1 MKKPIIMAGLILA
14 TSLGTMFVAGLS
26 PNGGDV
32 MADIGPRTPLIDIK
46 NDKLSDKFC
55 IKIDDQMYTGEAIEP
70 EVKVYFKNTDDIY
83 LISGTVTYSNN
94 VKVGTAKVRID
105 VDGDY
110 LEGTF
115 NIVKC
120 DISQADLDI
129 EKIKDYTYTGS
140 DIKPDPVIKLPS
152 GKKLVKGTDYTLTYD
167 DTRDAGT
174 KSIYIKGKGNFKG
187 EREIRFKI
195 LPKTITADMV
205 RLGQRRCYD
214 GIEPGYLYDDFVKI
228 FDNGYQ
234 LNSGNEYNYTFVDDP
249 ASHKGK
255 VTIEGMGN
263 KYDQCNYKGT
273 LMLEYDLPAANITT
287 LGKVVFDNGDT
298 YAYTGSSIKPAFKLY
313 IGSEL
318 VDPADYTYSYYKN
331 VEPGMAQLVISPK
344 SPKLTNTL
352 IVEYKIIK
360 DMTDEPLFCPNEFI
374 SHGEPVKPVF
384 GDLKEGTDY
393 DMTCSN
399 TMPSPDT
406 VTCTVNFKGF
416 YKGTRTF
423 KYKIYASIEDAQIGN
438 VVYFYDKE
446 PSKCR
451 FTVDLTCNGNLLTEE
466 TDYKVVTST
475 VDTAKNKITF
485 KIKGIGI
492 YRGSIGMTLDYQDL
506 WTKLGTINVSDVEYT
521 GSPVTPEVWFESSSG
536 SKTMLSD
543 VYYMGVKPTVTYLNN
558 TEVGTGTVKL
568 NFDEIGMGLATDFNI
583 TTASLKAAKIT
594 GLKDQYTLS
603 DKAIKPSVKVYL
615 GDRLLVKDR
624 DYKLEYGANNALG
637 NGNVNVIG
645 INNYKDSVNATFK
658 IVAAPTPTTKAT
670 ATPVPTATTKVSK
683 PSATPAAKP
692 STAPE
697 VTAAPSDDPKAQIL
711 SFVER
716 IYIYVLDREP
726 EAEGAKFW
734 SDELWSFRRTGAE
747 VAQGFIF
754 SPEFESRGT
763 SDKEFVTILYK
774 TFFGRDPE
782 DTGLEFW
789 LSQLSSGAMDRV
801 TVANGFIY
809 SQEWADTCA
818 SYGIRSGGELK
829 PTGAIAPTSLTY
841 AFVERLY
848 TTALGRGYD
857 EEGRQHWASAL
868 ANFEVTGE
876 SAGAFFFLSEEM
888 NNYGL
893 SDQEFLS
900 RLYATFMNRE
910 PDEDGSA
917 YWLGILASGTPRA
930 DVVFGFTRSP
940 EFTDKCIEA
949 RILPY

>member
-1 MKKPIIMAGLILA
+1 
-14 TSLGTMFVAGLS
+14 
-26 PNGGDV
+26 
-32 MADIGPRTPLIDIK
+32 
-46 NDKLSDKFC
+46 
-55 IKIDDQMYTGEAIEP
+55 
-70 EVKVYFKNTDDIY
+70 
-83 LISGTVTYSNN
+83 
-94 VKVGTAKVRID
+94 
-105 VDGDY
+105 
-110 LEGTF
+110 
-115 NIVKC
+115 
-120 DISQADLDI
+120 
-129 EKIKDYTYTGS
+129 
-140 DIKPDPVIKLPS
+140 
-152 GKKLVKGTDYTLTYD
+152 
-167 DTRDAGT
+167 
-174 KSIYIKGKGNFKG
+174 
-187 EREIRFKI
+187 
-195 LPKTITADMV
+195 
-205 RLGQRRCYD
+205 
-214 GIEPGYLYDDFVKI
+214 
-228 FDNGYQ
+228 
-234 LNSGNEYNYTFVDDP
+234 
-249 ASHKGK
+249 
-255 VTIEGMGN
+255 MGN

-273 LMLEYDLPAANITT
+273 LKLEYDFPAANITT

-331 VEPGMAQLVISPK
+331 VEPGMAQLVISPN

-399 TMPSPDT
+399 TMPSPDM

-451 FTVDLTCNGNLLTEE
+451 FTVDLTCNGNLLTEG

-506 WTKLGTINVSDVEYT
+506 WTKLGTINVSDVEYS

-558 TEVGTGTVKL
+558 TEVGTVKL

-658 IVAAPTPTTKAT
+658 IVAAPTPTAKAT
-670 ATPVPTATTKVSK
+670 ATPVPTATPKVSK
-683 PSATPAAKP
+683 PSATPVAKP

-734 SDELWSFRRTGAE
+734 SDKLWSFRRTGAE

-789 LSQLSSGAMDRV
+789 LSQLSSGAM
-801 TVANGFIY
+801 
-809 SQEWADTCA
+809 
-818 SYGIRSGGELK
+818 
-829 PTGAIAPTSLTY
+829 
-841 AFVERLY
+841 
-848 TTALGRGYD
+848 
-857 EEGRQHWASAL
+857 
-868 ANFEVTGE
+868 
-876 SAGAFFFLSEEM
+876 
-888 NNYGL
+888 
-893 SDQEFLS
+893 
-900 RLYATFMNRE
+900 NRE